1 MDRKV
6 ELQVIEVTE
15 SQEQVGAYALL
26 LSEVDGNRKMPIIIG
41 PSEAQA
47 IVVCLTHAKTP
58 RPLTHDLFA
67 TTLQALN
74 VKLMRV
80 LIYRAFDGVFYSY
93 IYLRHGEELLRID
106 SRTSDAIALAVRMKT
121 PIMIYDSILDQ
132 ECIKTAIDLDIPE
145 TRQAS
150 AKRELTV
157 EDLERKLE
165 TAIDEEN
172 YEMAA
177 RLRDEIKKRKA
188 AAENKDDAAEAPG
201 EE

>member
-1 MDRKV
+1 
-6 ELQVIEVTE
+6 
-15 SQEQVGAYALL
+15 
-26 LSEVDGNRKMPIIIG
+26 
-41 PSEAQA
+41 
-47 IVVCLTHAKTP
+47 
-58 RPLTHDLFA
+58 
-67 TTLQALN
+67 
-74 VKLMRV
+74 
-80 LIYRAFDGVFYSY
+80 
-93 IYLRHGEELLRID
+93 
-106 SRTSDAIALAVRMKT
+106 MKT

-145 TRQAS
+145 ARQAS

-188 AAENKDDAAEAPG
+188 AAENKDDVAEAPG